1 MPIFKKPKIWILG
14 AALFLGI
21 LALILVIFHPNEE
34 KTIGLYGFNPNSS
47 ESLQIQQ
54 ALEEEGYS
62 LFYANS
68 LEDLQNTQC
77 SAWLVRSSGDLFAE
91 KIHAIVGS
99 KAIFIGNKPTLSQ
112 PVSFVGVDMVE
123 AGKQTIELLAKL
135 PNYGDTNRDGI
146 LSCLLLTAPA
156 GYQENALWTEGLQA
170 QMENL
175 PLPCSILDV
184 QTCPLTVQ
192 DAQAATAQSLA
203 TYGRDIEVILA
214 SSDALATGAAQAIAN
229 GGWEISADLYLLSTG
244 YTVDAINALGNRQRS
259 GLVYANGED
268 FSALVLQAIADTLKG
283 KTPKD
288 YLLTFKL
295 YHNAV

>member
-14 AALFLGI
+14 AALFLGV
-21 LALILVIFHPNEE
+21 LALILVFFRPNEE
-34 KTIGLYGFNPNSS
+34 KTIGLYGFDPNSS
-47 ESLQIQQ
+47 EALQIQQ
-54 ALEEEGYS
+54 TLEEEGYS

-68 LEDLQNTQC
+68 LKDLQNTQC

-123 AGKQTIELLAKL
+123 AGKQTMELLAKL
-135 PNYGDTNRDGI
+135 PNYGDTNEDGTV
-146 LSCLLLTAPA
+146 SCLLLTAPA

-175 PLPCSILDV
+175 PLPCSVLDM
-184 QTCPLTVQ
+184 QTCPLTAQ

-203 TYGRDIEVILA
+203 AYGRDIEVILA
-214 SSDALATGAAQAIAN
+214 SSEVLATGAAQAIVN

-244 YTVDAINALGNRQRS
+244 YTIDAINALGNRQRS

-283 KTPKD
+283 KAPKD

>member
-1 MPIFKKPKIWILG
+1 
-14 AALFLGI
+14 
-21 LALILVIFHPNEE
+21 
-34 KTIGLYGFNPNSS
+34 
-47 ESLQIQQ
+47 
-54 ALEEEGYS
+54 
-62 LFYANS
+62 
-68 LEDLQNTQC
+68 
-77 SAWLVRSSGDLFAE
+77 
-91 KIHAIVGS
+91 
-99 KAIFIGNKPTLSQ
+99 
-112 PVSFVGVDMVE
+112 MVE

-175 PLPCSILDV
+175 PLPCSVLDV
-184 QTCPLTVQ
+184 QTCPLTAQ

-203 TYGRDIEVILA
+203 AYGRDIEVILA
-214 SSDALATGAAQAIAN
+214 SSEVLATGAAQAIVN

-244 YTVDAINALGNRQRS
+244 CTVDAINALGNRQRS

-268 FSALVLQAIADTLKG
+268 FSALVLQAIADTLNG
-283 KTPKD
+283 KTPQD
-288 YLLTFKL
+288 YLFTFKL